1 MTRTGL
7 AIGGALL
14 VLLGIG
20 ALTWRDA
27 GGPESRTAELR
38 GVERVEVGSGS
49 GSVAVRHVAGAA
61 AEVRQTRSTWGADW
75 FGDWFGGASEP
86 RHRVEDGRLVLDT
99 DCGWN
104 CQVDYVVT
112 LPRPVPVTGG
122 LDSGSLEVSGMA
134 SVDVEVGSG
143 SVNLRGVDGPVTART
158 GSGPVDLTDVGGPVD
173 VETGS
178 GSIDGRDLRAGKIKA
193 HANAGAVRLELV
205 DPRSVR
211 VETGSGRID
220 LTVPDDRYRVDAESS
235 AGDTE
240 IGVETADEAR
250 RVLELSTGSGRVEV
264 GTGGGS

>member
-20 ALTWRDA
+20 ALTWPDA
-27 GGPESRTAELR
+27 GGRESRTAELH
-38 GVERVEVGSGS
+38 GVERVEIESGS
-49 GSVAVRHVAGAA
+49 GSVAVRHVAGAS
-61 AEVRQTRSTWGADW
+61 AEVRQTRSTWV
-75 FGDWFGGASEP
+75 GDWFGGASES
-86 RHRVEDGRLVLDT
+86 RYRVEDGRLVLDT

-143 SVNLRGVDGPVTART
+143 SVNVRGVDGPVAART
-158 GSGPVDLTDVGGPVD
+158 GSGPVELTDVGGPVD

-178 GSIDGRDLRAGKIKA
+178 GSIDGRDLRAGEVRA

-220 LTVPDDRYRVDAESS
+220 LTVPDDRYRVDAESA
-235 AGDTE
+235 AGRTA
-240 IGVETADEAR
+240 IGVETDDEAR
-250 RVLELSTGSGRVEV
+250 RVLELSTGSGRIEV
-264 GTGGGS
+264 GVGGGS